1 MRQRI
6 LLAKQALEKER
17 TRKTVEQERV
27 VATTRPAVE
36 YTFGVEESF

>member
-17 TRKTVEQERV
+17 AKRTERERV

>member
-17 TRKTVEQERV
+17 AKRTEKERL
-27 VATTRPAVE
+27 ATTRPAVE